1 MENEKNKTNFHFEKI
16 SENKVDNF
24 TKTIIKANFSIQSNQ
39 IIDWDKVSNFLQ
51 ITPTEFYN
59 KGDDHHDPKQNFKM
73 RFSSWQ
79 VSTGYEETRD
89 MDDTITPIL
98 DIFEPKIELLKQLKQ
113 LLNVNDIIF
122 HLGLVMQVVAGATS
136 AIYYESRCINFLH
149 EVESGTSIDLYVK
162 YETDEEN
169 EYNRSKDNELIGE
182 LIPTGIFINDDGE
195 FFEPDIIINE
205 DEE

>member
-1 MENEKNKTNFHFEKI
+1 MENEKNKTKFDFQKI
-16 SENKVDNF
+16 SEIKVDNF
-24 TKTIIKANFSIQSNQ
+24 TKTIIKADFSIQSNQ
-39 IIDWDKVSNFLQ
+39 IIDWDKVSDFLQ
-51 ITPTEFYN
+51 IRPTKFYN
-59 KGDDHHDPKQNFKM
+59 KGDDHLDPKQNFKM
-73 RFSSWQ
+73 RFSIWR

-113 LLNVNDIIF
+113 LLNVHDLSYN
-122 HLGLVMQVVAGATS
+122 LLLVIQVVAGATP
-136 AIYYESRCINFLH
+136 AIHYESRCIDFLH
-149 EVESGTSIDLYVK
+149 EVGATTNIDLYVK

-169 EYNRSKDNELIGE
+169 EYNRIKDNELIGE

-195 FFEPDIIINE
+195 FFEPDIIINK